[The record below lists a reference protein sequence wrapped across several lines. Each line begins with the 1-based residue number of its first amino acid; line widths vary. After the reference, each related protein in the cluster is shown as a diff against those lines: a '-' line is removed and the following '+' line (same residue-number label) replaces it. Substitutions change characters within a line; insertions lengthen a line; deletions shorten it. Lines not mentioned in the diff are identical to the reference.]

1 MLLYLKLLFQSN
13 LHGEMND
20 VHKKTSLIPRPTIE
34 VQWILICLFFTLPG
48 CEPSHYHLCISTG
61 KWDLSV
67 DLVQGTAKPLNEGKK
82 VLSTLEDLE
91 PNCSNEIGLLIE
103 FRESVCSE
111 PGRLQIHSEHTFSL
125 DIGNNLSPLET
136 RTKEPTSILGFLM
149 RMGMGQ
155 RYNKKKLR
163 AIPQET
169 TKEVHS

>member
-1 MLLYLKLLFQSN
+1 MYFNS
-13 LHGEMND
+13 
-20 VHKKTSLIPRPTIE
+20 
-34 VQWILICLFFTLPG
+34 
-48 CEPSHYHLCISTG
+48 
-61 KWDLSV
+61 DLSV
-67 DLVQGTAKPLNEGKK
+67 DVVQGTAKPLNEGKK

-155 RYNKKKLR
+155 WYQKKKTESDTTENNQR
-163 AIPQET
+163 A
-169 TKEVHS
+169 SFLD